1 MIMTLQRRY
10 SYWLTLGLA
19 IVAAGI
25 LVRVFALFHDCCH
38 GSFFASRS
46 ANTIFGYITGVLTF
60 TAFEDWRDAHN
71 RHHATAGDLDR
82 RGVGDIWT
90 MTTEEYLTAPWFKRF
105 GYRIYRNPFI
115 LFGPGSALLFL
126 WLQRFPKKG
135 SGRRG
140 RKSVVITNSVLL
152 AMVTLASLT
161 IGLRTYLMIQF
172 PVIAVAGGVGLWLF
186 YIQHQF
192 ENAYWVRR
200 KCWNPL
206 SVALHG
212 SSYLKLP
219 KVLQWFTGNIGL
231 HHIHHVRP
239 SIPNYNLQRCYDE
252 IPALQAVTPITLRAS
267 LGSLRLGL
275 YDEKNKKLV
284 RFSDCNLSI
293 LWRNNGN
300 I

>member
-140 RKSVVITNSVLL
+140 RKSVVITNSVL
-152 AMVTLASLT
+152 
-161 IGLRTYLMIQF
+161 
-172 PVIAVAGGVGLWLF
+172 
-186 YIQHQF
+186 
-192 ENAYWVRR
+192 
-200 KCWNPL
+200 
-206 SVALHG
+206 
-212 SSYLKLP
+212 
-219 KVLQWFTGNIGL
+219 
-231 HHIHHVRP
+231 
-239 SIPNYNLQRCYDE
+239 
-252 IPALQAVTPITLRAS
+252 
-267 LGSLRLGL
+267 
-275 YDEKNKKLV
+275 
-284 RFSDCNLSI
+284 
-293 LWRNNGN
+293 
-300 I
+300 